1 MPSTSEKGH
10 AKNIAN
16 FKKFIIVCQGYG
28 AKYNPTKTSIKV
40 ANLQTRY
47 TQVFTMLDDIKTA
60 VTTNKT
66 AINNRKVGFKG
77 YRKYSTRIL
86 SALKA
91 TDATPET
98 IDNAISINKKIQG
111 ERITAEKKAKPT
123 GDSTTPP
130 EDTSISTSQQSYTNI
145 VDHYKKLKTLLV
157 AQAAVYAPNETDLQT
172 ATVTTYA
179 TNLETL
185 NNSVDTTNT
194 ALSNQRIARNHSF
207 YDDTTGLIDTINAAK
222 DYIASVYGK
231 TSPEYKLASAIQFS
245 KPK

>member
-1 MPSTSEKGH
+1 
-10 AKNIAN
+10 
-16 FKKFIIVCQGYG
+16 
-28 AKYNPTKTSIKV
+28 
-40 ANLQTRY
+40 
-47 TQVFTMLDDIKTA
+47 
-60 VTTNKT
+60 
-66 AINNRKVGFKG
+66 
-77 YRKYSTRIL
+77 
-86 SALKA
+86 
-91 TDATPET
+91 
-98 IDNAISINKKIQG
+98 
-111 ERITAEKKAKPT
+111 
-123 GDSTTPP
+123 
-130 EDTSISTSQQSYTNI
+130 
-145 VDHYKKLKTLLV
+145 LKTLLV

-231 TSPEYKLASAIQFS
+231 TSPEYKLASAIKFS